1 MRPGMWSMVTLS
13 FDSSLYAA
21 FFPALSGKTA
31 GSPAPGPVR
40 HFRPMAT
47 ILSRTR
53 PSGWGGRGYSRCARS
68 ALSSACSATGRSGS
82 RQRVPRHFPSRG
94 SSHTRRRGRTSRRL
108 ARGAAVA
115 APPAGGPVATAVMPR
130 AGAGAGHHRAHPVA
144 LPPVFGH
151 APGGKGRRR
160 RRETVH
166 PHTGKRWEAVVA
178 DGHWQVFGAGVR
190 GPADG
195 PVTRPPGSSPP
206 PRDRGRP
213 ACRGRTTRS
222 STAAGHPAGAP
233 GPAGGGRPSSP
244 PGAAGPRRRTPAGT
258 DRAERRQRT
267 FHRHVGEV
275 RRRHSAL
282 PPGNRRRPCRR
293 QARTE
298 PLRNPPD
305 RPETGGKNRFAPG
318 VPPILALDRLQRRR
332 TAAAVRLPAHRALGH
347 STVPALIWRRPT
359 CIGRTQG
366 IRATTT
372 TVDLRSCE
380 KNPAGA
386 VMRKNPAGTNVQT
399 GKPAAFGVRCPD
411 RSGHG

>member
-195 PVTRPPGSSPP
+195 PVTRPPGPARRRETEAAQP
-206 PRDRGRP
+206 AVGGRHDPVPQPATRRARP
-213 ACRGRTTRS
+213 ALRVV
-222 STAAGHPAGAP
+222 AGH
-233 GPAGGGRPSSP
+233 
-244 PGAAGPRRRTPAGT
+244 
-258 DRAERRQRT
+258 
-267 FHRHVGEV
+267 H
-275 RRRHSAL
+275 
-282 PPGNRRRPCRR
+282 
-293 QARTE
+293 
-298 PLRNPPD
+298 
-305 RPETGGKNRFAPG
+305 
-318 VPPILALDRLQRRR
+318 
-332 TAAAVRLPAHRALGH
+332 RLPAPPVPVAGHRPGRTAPSDASGP
-347 STVPALIWRRPT
+347 STDMSGKSAAGIRHFRRGTVGARAAGRPGPSLSAIPRTARRPAE
-359 CIGRTQG
+359 RTGSPRAFRQFSRSTG
-366 IRATTT
+366 SSAGERRPRSASPRTAPSAIRPS
-372 TVDLRSCE
+372 R
-380 KNPAGA
+380 
-386 VMRKNPAGTNVQT
+386 R
-399 GKPAAFGVRCPD
+399 
-411 RSGHG
+411 